1 MMKKVVVVGGAVL
14 DVFAYPHDTFILNDS
29 NPGYLKTSLG
39 GVARNIAENLA
50 RLGVDTTLVTML
62 GKDEG
67 KKLIMQNAQEVM
79 LKLSAIPAMKTPTY
93 LAILN
98 EDNEMVAAVADMD
111 EIELLSKEHIKKRD
125 VIFQN
130 ADYVILDT
138 NLNPDTL
145 QYIFKTYQKEFYM
158 DVISCKKAEKIKP
171 FYRFIHGLKLNI
183 LEAKH
188 LSGIDTDDE
197 EVLAK
202 YFLSQGVKEVYLTLG
217 QKGSI
222 YMSKQ
227 EVVRTPSHDV
237 EIKNTAGAGDA
248 FLAGII
254 YGKINGLDLLSCA
267 QKAAEVTLQSKK
279 AVSEDMCEHKIEE
292 AL

>member
-79 LKLSAIPAMKTPTY
+79 LKLSAIPATKTPTY

-188 LSGIDTDDE
+188 LSDIDTDDE

-217 QKGSI
+217 QNGSI
-222 YMSKQ
+222 YMSKE
-227 EVVRTPSHDV
+227 EVIRTPSHDV

>member
-79 LKLSAIPAMKTPTY
+79 LKLSAIPATKTPTY

-111 EIELLSKEHIKKRD
+111 EIESLSKEHIKKRD
-125 VIFQN
+125 LIFQN
-130 ADYVILDT
+130 ADYIILDT

-158 DVISCKKAEKIKP
+158 DVISCKKSEKIKP

-202 YFLSQGVKEVYLTLG
+202 FFLTQGVKEVYLTLG
-217 QKGSI
+217 QNGSI
-222 YMSKQ
+222 YMSKE
-227 EVVRTPSHDV
+227 EVIRTPSHDV

-254 YGKINGLDLLSCA
+254 YGKINNLDLLSCA

>member
-79 LKLSAIPAMKTPTY
+79 LKLSAIPATKTPTY

-188 LSGIDTDDE
+188 LSDIDTDDE

-217 QKGSI
+217 QNGSI
-222 YMSKQ
+222 YMSKE
-227 EVVRTPSHDV
+227 EVIRTPSHDV
-237 EIKNTAGAGDA
+237 KIKNTAGAGDA

>member
-1 MMKKVVVVGGAVL
+1 MKKVVVVGGAVL
-14 DVFAYPHDTFILNDS
+14 DVFAYPHDKFILNDS

-50 RLGVDTTLVTML
+50 RLEIDTTLVTML

-67 KKLIMQNAQEVM
+67 KKQIMQNAQDVM
-79 LKLSAIPAMKTPTY
+79 LKLSSIPATKTPTY
-93 LAILN
+93 IAILN
-98 EDNEMVAAVADMD
+98 ETNEMVAAVADMD
-111 EIELLSKEHIKKRD
+111 EIELLSKEHIKKRN
-125 VIFQN
+125 VIFKN
-130 ADYVILDT
+130 ADYIVLDT
-138 NLNPDTL
+138 NLNLDTL
-145 QYIFKTYQKEFYM
+145 QYIFKTYDKEFYI

-171 FYRFIHGLKLNI
+171 FYRYIHGLKLNI

-188 LSGIDTDDE
+188 LSGLDTDCE
-197 EVLAK
+197 EELAK

-222 YMSKQ
+222 YMTK
-227 EVVRTPSHDV
+227 EEIIKTPSHLV

-254 YGKINGLDLLSCA
+254 YGKIHGLNIIDCA
-267 QKAAEVTLQSKK
+267 QKAAEITLQSNK
-279 AVSEDMCEHKIEE
+279 AVNDCMCRKKIEE
-292 AL
+292 NL

>member
-79 LKLSAIPAMKTPTY
+79 LKLSAIPATKTPTY

-188 LSGIDTDDE
+188 LSDIDTDDE

-217 QKGSI
+217 QNGSI
-222 YMSKQ
+222 YMSKE
-227 EVVRTPSHDV
+227 EVIRTPSHDV
-237 EIKNTAGAGDA
+237 KIKNTAGAGDA

-254 YGKINGLDLLSCA
+254 YGKINNLDLLSCA

>member
-79 LKLSAIPAMKTPTY
+79 LKLSAIPATKTPTY

-130 ADYVILDT
+130 ADYIILDT
-138 NLNPDTL
+138 NLNPETL

-217 QKGSI
+217 QNGSI
-222 YMSKQ
+222 YMSKE
-227 EVVRTPSHDV
+227 EVIRTPSHDV

-254 YGKINGLDLLSCA
+254 YGKINNLDLLSCA